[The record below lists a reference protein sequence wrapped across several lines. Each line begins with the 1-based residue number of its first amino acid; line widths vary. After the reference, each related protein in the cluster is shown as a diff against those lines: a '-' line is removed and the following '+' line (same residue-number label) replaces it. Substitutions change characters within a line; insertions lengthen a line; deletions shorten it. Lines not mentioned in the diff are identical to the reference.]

1 MDLKELSKQ
10 PKLIEIVIDDEKI
23 VEKYGDSLTFYAY
36 DRQPLDLY
44 GKLSKMT
51 DDDYE
56 HMQDVFKELILDKEG
71 NPVISEKEILPID
84 VTMAAVT
91 KVGEVLG
98 KL

>member
-1 MDLKELSKQ
+1 MDLKELSKKPQ
-10 PKLIEIVIDDEKI
+10 LIELVIDDKKI
-23 VEKYGDSLTFYAY
+23 VDKYGDSLTFFIY

-51 DDDYE
+51 DDDFE
-56 HMQDVFKELILDKEG
+56 HMNDVFQDLILDKDG
-71 NPVISEKEILPID
+71 NKIMDENNVLPLD

-91 KVGEVLG
+91 QVGERLG

>member
-1 MDLKELSKQ
+1 MDLKELSKKPQ
-10 PKLIEIVIDDEKI
+10 LLEVVIDDEKI
-23 VEKYGDSLTFYAY
+23 VEKYGDSLTFYVY

-51 DDDYE
+51 DTDFE
-56 HMQDVFKELILDKEG
+56 HMNDVFKDLILDKEG
-71 NPVISEKEILPID
+71 NKIMDEDHVLPID

-91 KVGEVLG
+91 KVGERLG